1 MDDGG
6 TTQTKVMRI
15 WQRLARS
22 DRAWRILLHGLLA
35 VLLAGLGGWLYAGV
49 QGLWGGSCAAVFVI
63 VLLMVGLFW
72 ALYLWVSQLGDR
84 LVYRCRLHPQVILA
98 QMTEKLVGALHLN
111 DLALLL
117 TQDLPR
123 QLGTDHG
130 ILLIINDERA
140 ALQEV
145 GDGDTLSLP
154 SAEWEKFWQPLPNA
168 PLLRSQPYVA
178 VAPPV
183 MEWMQAQHLELL
195 APLQAGK
202 RLIGLLGLGPRVGG
216 RGYSTAEVRMVE
228 MLAHQATLTAQNAL
242 LVQHMEM
249 HEQQLQE
256 EVAQHT
262 RIMAADR
269 NRLNAILQNMADAL
283 LVTDAA
289 GRIQLVNP
297 ASENLLRRAARSLLG
312 QDIRQVAPVPE
323 WLDAIARAQEYPGII
338 ETARIALT
346 DPRALLEN
354 GVLGE
359 RILTISATA
368 LGDRSA
374 VICIL
379 RDITHEVE
387 IDRMKSEF
395 ITIVSHELR
404 TPLTSILGFSKLIQ
418 RIFSRNILP
427 AVGADETAQ
436 HAVDR
441 VIKNLDIMVQE
452 GERLT
457 DLLNDV
463 LDISALD
470 SGGIEWRDQPF
481 SPAEV
486 IAQTAAQYQPL
497 ASQKRLR
504 LNMKMEGILPQ
515 LYADPKRVAQ
525 VLSNLLSNA
534 IKFTAEGSITV
545 AARAI
550 EGDAVYHDWIAPPE
564 GGLLVTVAD
573 TGIGITPTT
582 MRRIF
587 QRFSQGGDLL
597 IDKPE
602 GAGLGLTLSR
612 EIILHYGGDIWVE
625 STVGKGS
632 TFCFTLPRPPASAG
646 SGAPPVAVDDQEV

>member
-1 MDDGG
+1 MDDRG
-6 TTQTKVMRI
+6 TTQTKVMRVG
-15 WQRLARS
+15 QRFAGS
-22 DRAWRILLHGLLA
+22 DRAWRILLHGLLT
-35 VLLAGLGGWLYAGV
+35 VVLAGLGVWLYAGV
-49 QGLWGGSCAAVFVI
+49 QRLGGDSRAAVFVI
-63 VLLMVGLFW
+63 ILLMVGLFW
-72 ALYLWVSQLGDR
+72 ALSLRVSL
-84 LVYRCRLHPQVILA
+84 LAAHLAYRRRLHPQVILT
-98 QMTEKLVGALHLN
+98 QMTEKLAGALHLN
-111 DLALLL
+111 DLAVLL
-117 TQDLPR
+117 TQELPR

-130 ILLIINDERA
+130 VLLIINDEQA
-140 ALQEV
+140 VLQEV
-145 GDGDTLSLP
+145 GVGAARALPAVEWDT
-154 SAEWEKFWQPLPNA
+154 FWQPLPNA
-168 PLLRSQPYVA
+168 PLLYSRPHAA
-178 VAPPV
+178 VAPSV
-183 MEWMQAQHLELL
+183 MAWMQVQRLEIL

-202 RLIGLLGLGPRVGG
+202 RLIGLLGLGPRAEG

-228 MLAHQATLTAQNAL
+228 MLAHQATLMAQNAL
-242 LVQHMEM
+242 LVQRMET
-249 HEQQLQE
+249 HEHQLQDE
-256 EVAQHT
+256 AAQHT

-395 ITIVSHELR
+395 ITTVSHELR

-418 RIFSRNILP
+418 RIFNRNILP

-436 HAVDR
+436 RTVDR

-497 ASQKRLR
+497 AAQKRLR
-504 LNMKMEGILPQ
+504 LNMRVEGALPQ
-515 LYADPKRVAQ
+515 
-525 VLSNLLSNA
+525 
-534 IKFTAEGSITV
+534 
-545 AARAI
+545 
-550 EGDAVYHDWIAPPE
+550 
-564 GGLLVTVAD
+564 
-573 TGIGITPTT
+573 
-582 MRRIF
+582 
-587 QRFSQGGDLL
+587 
-597 IDKPE
+597 
-602 GAGLGLTLSR
+602 
-612 EIILHYGGDIWVE
+612 
-625 STVGKGS
+625 
-632 TFCFTLPRPPASAG
+632 
-646 SGAPPVAVDDQEV
+646 